1 MNRKYYSFISGGGI
15 VLKNK
20 KEQIDKVAY
29 EIFQKNG
36 YKKTN
41 ISEVAQHAGIA
52 VGSFYKYYQSKE
64 ELFLQIY
71 IIENEK
77 IRNQLIETVNWND
90 EPTNIVDKIF
100 DYSIEVILSNKILA
114 EWNNPDISNTLHN
127 YYSSKKGKL
136 DNTFHQFLLKTIK
149 ERLKDDYDT
158 QTIDNML
165 NVYELIYFIDCNIT
179 NNDFVNYAES
189 LKIMVRYFIK
199 GLLQ

>member
-20 KEQIDKVAY
+20 KEQIDKAAY

-100 DYSIEVILSNKILA
+100 DYSIEIILSNKILA

>member
-20 KEQIDKVAY
+20 KEQIDKAAY

-90 EPTNIVDKIF
+90 KPTNIVDKIF
-100 DYSIEVILSNKILA
+100 DYSIEIILSNKILA

>member
-20 KEQIDKVAY
+20 KEQIDKAAY

>member
-1 MNRKYYSFISGGGI
+1 M
-15 VLKNK
+15 KNK
-20 KEQIDKVAY
+20 KEQIDKAAY

-100 DYSIEVILSNKILA
+100 DYSIEIILSNKILA